1 MYRLFLILNLDYFEA
16 KIVYHWIKNKQ
27 CYLKNK
33 KTDASYF
40 LPRSIT
46 EPFFVNDQRLKIDSM
61 LLCVL
66 CGEKH
71 EKDLDVSLETSKSF
85 PLNS

>member
-1 MYRLFLILNLDYFEA
+1 MIMLMKRRKETMYRLFLILNLDYCEA

-66 CGEKH
+66 CGEFRHTCLK
-71 EKDLDVSLETSKSF
+71 
-85 PLNS
+85 